1 MSGNV
6 VAVSSGKGGVG
17 KTSLTVNLAVALAAT
32 GKKVLVCDGDLG
44 LANVDITLGLKPE
57 FDLHHVLS
65 GERTLDQI
73 VIEGPQGVGVI
84 PAASG
89 ISKMLELSPAQRLEM
104 GLVTRA
110 DFIESSMLCS
120 VAIYII
126 SSNSYSSAAGVK
138 RRRTGVIVC
147 S

>member
-57 FDLHHVLS
+57 FP
-65 GERTLDQI
+65 QK
-73 VIEGPQGVGVI
+73 VIHY
-84 PAASG
+84 
-89 ISKMLELSPAQRLEM
+89 
-104 GLVTRA
+104 
-110 DFIESSMLCS
+110 F
-120 VAIYII
+120 
-126 SSNSYSSAAGVK
+126 
-138 RRRTGVIVC
+138 
-147 S
+147 

>member
-44 LANVDITLGLKPE
+44 LANVDITLGLKPQ

-65 GERTLDQI
+65 GERTLEQI
-73 VIEGPQGVGVI
+73 VIEGPEGW
-84 PAASG
+84 
-89 ISKMLELSPAQRLEM
+89 
-104 GLVTRA
+104 
-110 DFIESSMLCS
+110 
-120 VAIYII
+120 
-126 SSNSYSSAAGVK
+126 
-138 RRRTGVIVC
+138 
-147 S
+147 